1 MHIDRLT
8 LSSCARAGDHPSK
21 AGLGPGE
28 GLSAPV
34 SLDKD
39 RSPVLLAYAR
49 WLCGKAPGAGDV
61 EARCQ
66 ALEPKLGLGRSAR
79 DHGASRAST
88 ALVKCPLG
96 QPLA

>member
-1 MHIDRLT
+1 MRIDRLT
-8 LSSCARAGDHPSK
+8 LSSCARAGDHPGK

-66 ALEPKLGLGRSAR
+66 ALEPKLGLGRSVHGRRSSIRSVAR
-79 DHGASRAST
+79 EYRAR
-88 ALVKCPLG
+88 
-96 QPLA
+96 